1 MITIIIIIT
10 SVTSVLSSQSF
21 SAQPEDVTVSLG
33 AAVTLPCVVVGQR
46 GTVQVSDNIIFSAGV
61 LTVAL
66 HLT

>member
-10 SVTSVLSSQSF
+10 TVTSVLSSQSF